1 MPEWLFAISL
11 MFGSVLFLLMIGV
24 PVVFS
29 FLAVNIVGA
38 LIFLGG
44 EMGLTQMVRSMRS
57 TAGQYSLVP
66 IPLFVLMGEI
76 MLQTGMAQKSIDAID
91 RLISKVPGRLS
102 IVAVLGGTVFS
113 SLSGSTL
120 ANAAVLGRT
129 LYPQMKDRG
138 YSSTIAIGPILAV
151 GGIAMLIPPSGLGV
165 LLGSLA
171 RISINDL
178 LIAAIVPGVMMAV
191 LFLGYIIIRCR
202 ISPEIA
208 PPYDGPVLTLRERI
222 LPIFTHVVPLLGV
235 FVVVVG
241 SMFAGIATPTESAAL
256 GVLATLVVAAAYR
269 ALTIKAM
276 IQSVSETLKFSGM
289 ILLIICTSGT
299 FSQIL
304 AFSGATQEMSTVVT
318 SAGVSTTMLVIL
330 MLGILIFLGCFMD
343 QVSMMMLTLP
353 IFMPIVSTL
362 GIDPVWFGVLMLIA
376 LEISLTTPPFGL
388 LLFLM
393 QSVADRPLAMTT
405 IYKAVLPFLLLEFAV
420 LALLL
425 FLPGT
430 VSWLPELI
438 R

>member
-1 MPEWLFAISL
+1 MPEWIFAISL
-11 MFGSVLFLLMIGV
+11 MFGSVLVLLMIGV
-24 PVVFS
+24 PVAFS
-29 FLAVNIVGA
+29 FLAVNIVGV
-38 LIFLGG
+38 LVFLGG
-44 EMGLTQMVRSMRS
+44 EMGLMQMVRSMRS

-129 LYPQMKDRG
+129 LFPQMKDRG

-171 RISINDL
+171 RISINDI
-178 LIAAIVPGVMMAV
+178 LIAAIVPGVMMAI

-208 PPYDGPVLTLRERI
+208 PPYEGPELTLRERI

-256 GVLATLVVAAAYR
+256 GVLATLVAAAAYR
-269 ALTIKAM
+269 ALSIKAL
-276 IQSVSETLKFSGM
+276 ILSVSETLKFSAM

-304 AFSGATQEMSTVVT
+304 AFSGATQEMSQIVT
-318 SAGVSTTMLVIL
+318 GAGVSNTMLVIF

-353 IFMPIVSTL
+353 IFMPIVS
-362 GIDPVWFGVLMLIA
+362 GIGVDPVWFGVLMLIA

-405 IYKAVLPFLLLEFAV
+405 IYKAVLPFLLLEFLV
-420 LALLL
+420 LGILL

-430 VSWLPELI
+430 VSWLPDLL

>member
-1 MPEWLFAISL
+1 MPEWIYALTL
-11 MFGSVLFLLMIGV
+11 MFGSVMFLLMLGV

-29 FLAVNIVGA
+29 FLAVNVIGA
-38 LIFLGG
+38 VTFLGG
-44 EMGLTQMVRSMRS
+44 DMGLTQLVRNMRS

-91 RLISKVPGRLS
+91 RLISRVPGRLS

-129 LYPQMKDRG
+129 LFPQMKDRG
-138 YSSTIAIGPILAV
+138 YASTISIGPILAV

-178 LIAAIVPGVMMAV
+178 LIAAIVPGVLMAI
-191 LFLGYIIIRCR
+191 LFLGYIIIRCK
-202 ISPEIA
+202 INPDLA
-208 PPYDGPVLTLRERI
+208 PAYDGPELTMRERVM
-222 LPIFTHVVPLLGV
+222 PIFTHVLPLLAV

-241 SMFAGIATPTESAAL
+241 SMFTGIATPTESAAL
-256 GVLATLVVAAAYR
+256 GVLATLAAAALYR
-269 ALTIKAM
+269 VLSVKA
-276 IQSVSETLKFSGM
+276 IILSLSETLKFSAM

-304 AFSGATQEMSTVVT
+304 AFSGATQEMSTIVT
-318 SAGVSTTMLVIL
+318 SSGVSNMMLVVF

-353 IFMPIVSTL
+353 IFMPIVHSI
-362 GIDPVWFGVLMLIA
+362 GVDPIWFGVLMLIT

-393 QSVADRPLAMTT
+393 QSVADRPIAMTT
-405 IYKAVLPFLLLEFAV
+405 IYRSVLPFLILEFLILGIIFA
-420 LALLL
+420 
-425 FLPGT
+425 FPGM
-430 VSWLPELI
+430 VSWLPNLI
-438 R
+438 N

>member
-11 MFGSVLFLLMIGV
+11 MFGSVLVLLMIGV

-44 EMGLTQMVRSMRS
+44 DMGLAQMVRSMRS

-129 LYPQMKDRG
+129 LFPQMKDRG

-178 LIAAIVPGVMMAV
+178 LIAAIVPGVMMAI

-208 PPYDGPVLTLRERI
+208 PPYDGPVMTLRERI

-256 GVLATLVVAAAYR
+256 GVLATLVAAAAYR
-269 ALTIKAM
+269 VLSIKAM
-276 IQSVSETLKFSGM
+276 ILSVSETLKFSAM

-304 AFSGATQEMSTVVT
+304 AFSGATQEMSTIVT
-318 SAGVSTTMLVIL
+318 SAGVSTTMLVIF

-393 QSVADRPLAMTT
+393 QSVADRPIAMTT

-430 VSWLPELI
+430 VSWLPEMI